1 MDSYPGDY
9 GFLYSA
15 NQVEKNRSAVVIL
28 MAQLGEDNGCTN
40 PRHGLLLKM
49 TNAFQH
55 ILPSGNQTSIF
66 FDDFALGKPPLPDV
80 PVLTEGPKGNPDFT
94 IHLHSVLKNW
104 SVFQCDL
111 YVYIALSHQK
121 VIILM
126 PKSVFRMLVRWCF
139 PHGFQVS
146 HCSSITGCYIPNRL
160 RNIFPTRK
168 DIDTWVDAP
177 TVWCRL

>member
-1 MDSYPGDY
+1 
-9 GFLYSA
+9 
-15 NQVEKNRSAVVIL
+15 
-28 MAQLGEDNGCTN
+28 
-40 PRHGLLLKM
+40 
-49 TNAFQH
+49 
-55 ILPSGNQTSIF
+55 
-66 FDDFALGKPPLPDV
+66 
-80 PVLTEGPKGNPDFT
+80 LTEGPKGNPDFT